1 MNPTI
6 QFQLQILGKVG
17 IAIFL
22 GAFIGFDREA
32 AEKPA
37 GLRTHM
43 LVSGAAALIV
53 SLSNVMVTH
62 INLQQGSELI
72 GTDPIRI
79 IQAVITGVSFLG
91 AGTII
96 RSSRSKHIEGVT
108 TAASILFSVSVGIA
122 VALTQFVLA
131 FGATLLAVLTLRV
144 VGWIRHRI
152 THGKNQRED

>member
-1 MNPTI
+1 MQTTL
-6 QFQLQILGKVG
+6 QFQLHILVKVG
-17 IAIFL
+17 IAMLL

-32 AEKPA
+32 ADKPA

-43 LVSGAAALIV
+43 LVAGAAALLV
-53 SLSNVMVTH
+53 SLSSVMVYY
-62 INLQQGSELI
+62 INLQQGSEVI

-79 IQAVITGVSFLG
+79 IHAVITGVSFLG

-96 RSSRSKHIEGVT
+96 RSSRSNQIEGVT

-122 VALTQFVLA
+122 VSLTQFVLA
-131 FGATLLAVLTLRV
+131 IGATLFVVLTLRV

-152 THGKNQRED
+152 NHRKNRSTE

>member
-1 MNPTI
+1 VQI
-6 QFQLQILGKVG
+6 SHQFQLHILVKVG
-17 IAIFL
+17 IAMFL

-43 LVSGAAALIV
+43 LVSGAAALLV

-62 INLQQGSELI
+62 INLHQGSEVI

-96 RSSRSKHIEGVT
+96 RSSRSKQIEGVT
-108 TAASILFSVSVGIA
+108 TAASILFSVSVGIG
-122 VALTQFVLA
+122 VALTQFILA
-131 FGATLLAVLTLRV
+131 FGATLFAVLTLRV
-144 VGWIRHRI
+144 VGLIRHRV
-152 THGKNQRED
+152 TQSNKGK